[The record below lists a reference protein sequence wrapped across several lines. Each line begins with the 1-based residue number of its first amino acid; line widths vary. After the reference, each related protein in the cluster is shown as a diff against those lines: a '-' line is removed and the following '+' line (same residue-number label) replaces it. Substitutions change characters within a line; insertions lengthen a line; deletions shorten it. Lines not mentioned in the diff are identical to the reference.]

1 MLPRVQSRIAFALPL
16 AVMLLAAALAAC
28 SSEEEAEPPI
38 AECPAGDVEFES
50 ADGIPLCGRHYGAGD
65 MTVVLAHMRPSD
77 QESWRPF
84 AETLASE
91 GYAAFTFNFR
101 GYAPSGGEKDIG
113 LIDLD
118 LGGALDYLATRGVER
133 PVLVGASMGGTA
145 AVKAAANRDVS
156 GVIALSAPREIEG
169 LSAADYVANVEE
181 PKYFMVAEDD
191 TVARLDGAA
200 LYDASSEPRYFEVFT
215 GGEHG
220 SDLVYGRHS
229 ELVQERIL
237 ELLELFTQ

>member
-1 MLPRVQSRIAFALPL
+1 MPSRRPALRFPWL
-16 AVMLLAAALAAC
+16 AAVAVLALAALAAC
-28 SSEEEAEPPI
+28 AGEPT
-38 AECPAGDVEFES
+38 ADCADGDAAFDS
-50 ADGIPLCGRHYGAGD
+50 ADGVPLCGRHYGDGD
-65 MTVVLAHMRPSD
+65 VTVVLAHMRPSD

-84 AETLASE
+84 AETLAGE

-101 GYAPSGGEKDIG
+101 GYEPSGGERDVG

-118 LGGALDYLATRGVER
+118 LGGALDYLAARGVER

-145 AVKAAANRDVS
+145 AVKVAANRDVG
-156 GVIALSAPREIEG
+156 GVIALSAPAAIDG
-169 LSAADYVANVEE
+169 LSASDYAAGVDE

-191 TVARLDGAA
+191 TAARLDSAA

-220 SDLVYGRHS
+220 TDLVYGRHS
-229 ELVQERIL
+229 ELVQGRIL
-237 ELLELFTQ
+237 ELVELFTQ

>member
-1 MLPRVQSRIAFALPL
+1 MTPRLLTLRFPWVAAAVAVLAL
-16 AVMLLAAALAAC
+16 AALAAC
-28 SSEEEAEPPI
+28 SEDAPT
-38 AECPAGDVEFES
+38 ADCAAGDVEFAS
-50 ADGIPLCGRHYGAGD
+50 TDGVPLCGRHYGNGD
-65 MTVVLAHMRPSD
+65 VTVVLAHMRPSD
-77 QESWRPF
+77 QESWQPL
-84 AETLASE
+84 AETLARE

-101 GYAPSGGEKDIG
+101 GYEPSGGDKEIG
-113 LIDLD
+113 LIDFD
-118 LGGALDYLATRGVER
+118 LGGALDYLSTLGVDR

-145 AVKAAANRDVS
+145 AVKVAANRDVG
-156 GVIALSAPREIEG
+156 GVIALSAPADIEG
-169 LSAADYVANVEE
+169 LSASEYVAAVDE

>member
-1 MLPRVQSRIAFALPL
+1 MLPRVRWSAAFALPL
-16 AVMLLAAALAAC
+16 AVVLIAAALAAC
-28 SSEEEAEPPI
+28 SGEAPPPT
-38 AECPAGDVEFES
+38 AECAEGDVEFAS
-50 ADGIPLCGRHYGAGD
+50 TDGVPLCGRHYGAGD
-65 MTVVLAHMRPSD
+65 VTVVLAHMRPSD
-77 QESWRPF
+77 QTSWEPF
-84 AETLASE
+84 AERLAEE

-101 GYAPSGGEKDIG
+101 GYAPSSGEREIG

-118 LGGALDYLATRGVER
+118 LGGALDYLAAQGVTQ

-145 AVKAAANRDVS
+145 AVKVAANRDVA

-169 LSAADYVANVEE
+169 LSAADYAAGVEE
-181 PKYFMVAEDD
+181 PKFFMVAEDD
-191 TVARLDGAA
+191 TGARLDGAA
-200 LYDASSEPRYFEVFT
+200 LYDASTEPRYFEVFR

-220 SDLVYGRHS
+220 TELVYGQHS

>member
-1 MLPRVQSRIAFALPL
+1 MLSRVQWSVPLALPL
-16 AVMLLAAALAAC
+16 AVVLLAAALAAC
-28 SSEEEAEPPI
+28 SSEEEAEPPT
-38 AECPAGDVEFES
+38 AECPQGDVEFES
-50 ADGIPLCGRHYGAGD
+50 ADGIPLCGRHYGGGV
-65 MTVVLAHMRPSD
+65 TVVLAHMRPSD

-101 GYAPSGGEKDIG
+101 GYAPSGGDKDIG

-145 AVKAAANRDVS
+145 AVKVAANRDVG

-169 LSAADYVANVEE
+169 LSAADYVANVDE

-191 TVARLDGAA
+191 TAARLDGAA

-229 ELVQERIL
+229 ALVQERIL

>member
-1 MLPRVQSRIAFALPL
+1 MQPRSSARRLLSFPMAA
-16 AVMLLAAALAAC
+16 MLLALAVVALAAC
-28 SSEEEAEPPI
+28 SSEPTAQC
-38 AECPAGDVEFES
+38 ADGDVEFAS
-50 ADGIPLCGRHYGAGD
+50 ADGIPLCGRHYGSGD
-65 MTVVLAHMRPSD
+65 VTVVLAHMRPSD

-84 AETLASE
+84 AETLAEE

-101 GYAPSGGEKDIG
+101 GYEPSAGDKELG

-145 AVKAAANRDVS
+145 AVKVAANRDVA
-156 GVIALSAPREIEG
+156 GVVALSAPAAIDG
-169 LSAADYVANVEE
+169 LSAADYVASVDE
-181 PKYFMVAEDD
+181 PKFFMVAEDD
-191 TVARLDGAA
+191 TSARLDSAA
-200 LYDASSEPRYFEVFT
+200 LYDASSGERFYEVFT

-220 SDLVYGRHS
+220 TDLVYGRHS
-229 ELVQERIL
+229 ELVQGRIL